1 MAGTDITRNATKQ
14 ATVGGQP
21 HSLFDAMRAD
31 MERLFE
37 RFESGWPR
45 WPMAPFRA
53 TDRAVIVP
61 ELDVRDEGRQLV
73 IETELPGVDEKD
85 VTVKLTNGVLT
96 IKGEK
101 KSEHEEK
108 QANYYMSERSFGS
121 FERSVRLPDTIDD
134 SKIEARFDKGVL
146 KVVAAKKAEAV
157 KAEKKI
163 EIKKA

>member
-1 MAGTDITRNATKQ
+1 M
-14 ATVGGQP
+14 
-21 HSLFDAMRAD
+21 LFR
-31 MERLFE
+31 
-37 RFESGWPR
+37 S
-45 WPMAPFRA
+45 
-53 TDRAVIVP
+53 
-61 ELDVRDEGRQLV
+61 
-73 IETELPGVDEKD
+73 
-85 VTVKLTNGVLT
+85 TNGVLT